1 MVHVAHLWFAQGVMS
16 CFSLLNSQSFLAF
29 QMYHILD
36 CSMSSSADGGKRR
49 ATVSCTSYSGFRS
62 DLRGGS
68 RVNQIAL
75 AKSHHIKKEI
85 LVSFK

>member
-1 MVHVAHLWFAQGVMS
+1 MF

-29 QMYHILD
+29 HMYRIVD

-49 ATVSCTSYSGFRS
+49 ETVSCIPSYSGARS

-68 RVNQIAL
+68 RVNQITL
-75 AKSHHIKKEI
+75 AKSHHIKKTD
-85 LVSFK
+85 SC